1 MLKILT
7 IPARVTVGIIRAV
20 QKEMPEQIEFPY
32 ELRKKQ
38 QEKESY
44 DRKKVKKTQKE
55 RVSEKYGAMVSYYAE
70 LLGLCHKAVAKNDV
84 LSNLDPMGQKT
95 SATTLFIRSCARMDK
110 SDDATSAAQKLMNIG
125 DEAANKRLHNIVR
138 SLCNDPMCLKS
149 FFSLVR
155 MGFTNRKETM
165 KPIRKDEQVYL
176 KEYINRKFDRHR
188 SHLESE
194 RQIDVDNSVERN
206 LSKFKKTL
214 NLNDMIKTV
223 TKLSSDYIDFVDNYE
238 SRKLDKKRRLI
249 EAGEKL
255 QKETE

>member
-1 MLKILT
+1 
-7 IPARVTVGIIRAV
+7 
-20 QKEMPEQIEFPY
+20 
-32 ELRKKQ
+32 
-38 QEKESY
+38 
-44 DRKKVKKTQKE
+44 
-55 RVSEKYGAMVSYYAE
+55 
-70 LLGLCHKAVAKNDV
+70 
-84 LSNLDPMGQKT
+84 
-95 SATTLFIRSCARMDK
+95 
-110 SDDATSAAQKLMNIG
+110 
-125 DEAANKRLHNIVR
+125 
-138 SLCNDPMCLKS
+138 
-149 FFSLVR
+149 

-255 QKETE
+255 QKKTE